1 VIVTELKITTENST
15 NEIGHFID
23 SITKDALTNVTNQ
36 IFEISSQ
43 PTTTTT
49 IATITTTVETSTAT
63 TEETTTTTEET
74 TTTTE
79 ETTTTTEETTNT
91 TTEETTTTTTAEKTT
106 TTTAETTTTTVETTS
121 MNSVEINTS
130 DAETTTTSSVENTTT
145 SVETTTTTVET
156 TTTENIIEYKLSIPL
171 VQDLIKNDFKN
182 QIIDGMYNSLG
193 RVSDLSEKAKSINL
207 DDLVKTVVSK
217 LESLF
222 ESKFQKLGEQINR
235 INKKIQQFK
244 KVSKEN
250 DDGKLF

>member
-1 VIVTELKITTENST
+1 
-15 NEIGHFID
+15 
-23 SITKDALTNVTNQ
+23 
-36 IFEISSQ
+36 
-43 PTTTTT
+43 
-49 IATITTTVETSTAT
+49 
-63 TEETTTTTEET
+63 
-74 TTTTE
+74 
-79 ETTTTTEETTNT
+79 
-91 TTEETTTTTTAEKTT
+91 
-106 TTTAETTTTTVETTS
+106 

>member
-1 VIVTELKITTENST
+1 
-15 NEIGHFID
+15 
-23 SITKDALTNVTNQ
+23 
-36 IFEISSQ
+36 
-43 PTTTTT
+43 
-49 IATITTTVETSTAT
+49 
-63 TEETTTTTEET
+63 
-74 TTTTE
+74 
-79 ETTTTTEETTNT
+79 
-91 TTEETTTTTTAEKTT
+91 
-106 TTTAETTTTTVETTS
+106 
-121 MNSVEINTS
+121 M
-130 DAETTTTSSVENTTT
+130 ENTTT